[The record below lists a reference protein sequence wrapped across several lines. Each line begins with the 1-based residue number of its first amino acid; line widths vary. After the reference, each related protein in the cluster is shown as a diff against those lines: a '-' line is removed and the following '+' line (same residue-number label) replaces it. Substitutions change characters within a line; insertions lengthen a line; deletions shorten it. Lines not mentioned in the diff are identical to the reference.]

1 MALAD
6 LIVIGVIIL
15 ILGLVITYIIR
26 AKKSGVKCIG
36 CPMSK
41 NCSSNKAGKDKCC
54 CNRDNECP

>member
-6 LIVIGVIIL
+6 WIVIGVITL
-15 ILGLVITYIIR
+15 ILGLVITYIVH

-41 NCSSNKAGKDKCC
+41 NCPSNKEGKSKCC
-54 CNRDNECP
+54 GGNK